1 MASLGA
7 VVFLLALAPQGDNA
21 HFDSLSGGVISSW
34 GLRDNTQIAG
44 VNINANWTYDATEDA
59 AKSTMSGATISYG
72 TADQIILPFARAI
85 DSNTDDYISWQVEV
99 KYGAAWTGDLG
110 ALDNHKAI
118 RLDDAAKLYNGGTG
132 DERMHELQ
140 MRYSVTDGTAV
151 AVPTMRSYA
160 CTNSPS
166 TNEDPLRDADSAPIN
181 WQPGGSRYYLSSS
194 GSIPATDHMGTEK
207 PFIIL
212 PDTWVRITYVW
223 SKATGL
229 VTITMA
235 DASNQ
240 AVKVI
245 EYLSSRTTGRTVADT
260 LRLEFNSSQT
270 APPEMT
276 TDHNIWCRNVLV
288 DNHPITFGTM
298 AA

>member
-1 MASLGA
+1 M
-7 VVFLLALAPQGDNA
+7 FLMALASVSPHA
-21 HFDSLSGGVISSW
+21 HFESLQAGVLSAW
-34 GLRDNTQIAG
+34 GLRNDTEIH
-44 VNINANWTYDATEDA
+44 VNNISENWSYDASQQA
-59 AKSTMSGATISYG
+59 AKSTMNGALISYG

-85 DSNTDDYISWQVEV
+85 DSDVDDYISWQVEV

-110 ALDNHKAI
+110 ALLNHKAI
-118 RLDDAAKLYNGGTG
+118 RLDDAAKLYNGGLG

-151 AVPTMRSYA
+151 AVPTLRSYG

-166 TNEDPLRDADSAPIN
+166 TNEDPLRDSNSNPIN

-194 GSIPATDHMGTEK
+194 SAIPASDHMQPGK

-229 VTITMA
+229 VTLTMA
-235 DASNQ
+235 DANNQ

-245 EYLSSRTTGRTVADT
+245 EYLSARNTGRTCADT

-270 APPEMT
+270 APPDMT
-276 TDHNIWCRNVLV
+276 TDHDIFCRNVLV
-288 DNHPITFGTM
+288 DNQPIPFGTM